1 MIELDILDKVGT
13 KESHLEIEEPQL
25 KYLMT
30 QFEQKDKVVTKSHE
44 WKYNFHQFGNS
55 NLTKIMVLY
64 HPGTLFYT

>member
-44 WKYNFHQFGNS
+44 
-55 NLTKIMVLY
+55 
-64 HPGTLFYT
+64 